1 MIEPSNILKQFLSYS
16 FAEVDKIKQDFIS
29 KGYQI
34 IDLGV
39 GDPSD
44 PTYEGIVEGL
54 KKGAEKHAKTGYPP
68 YDGREELKYAISEWL
83 KRRFKIDVDYKK
95 QIVVTSGSKE
105 AIFHFPLAFLNQG
118 DRVLIHSIGYP
129 PYKSGT
135 IFAGGIPIYYSI
147 KEENHFLPDLNE
159 IEELIK
165 KYKPKIMWVNYPN
178 NPTTVIA
185 KKDFYADLIN
195 ITRKYNVIVASDE
208 AYIDIYED
216 EIPPSILEATNDWS
230 NIVAFHS
237 LSKRNNATG
246 LRIGFVVGGEE
257 IIRYFLALKT
267 QIDSGVANVLQEA
280 AVYAFRDDSHAEY
293 MRKVYSRRRAMLKR
307 ALERKGIKCYSEA
320 TIYIWAKVNDSISF
334 VKRLLSLDGERKIGI
349 NATPGKLLALNED
362 QEANKFVRFALV
374 ANEDHIKLASE
385 IIEEKL

>member
-1 MIEPSNILKQFLSYS
+1 LPNSN
-16 FAEVDKIKQDFIS
+16 EV
-29 KGYQI
+29 
-34 IDLGV
+34 
-39 GDPSD
+39 
-44 PTYEGIVEGL
+44 
-54 KKGAEKHAKTGYPP
+54 
-68 YDGREELKYAISEWL
+68 
-83 KRRFKIDVDYKK
+83 
-95 QIVVTSGSKE
+95 
-105 AIFHFPLAFLNQG
+105 
-118 DRVLIHSIGYP
+118 
-129 PYKSGT
+129 
-135 IFAGGIPIYYSI
+135 
-147 KEENHFLPDLNE
+147 
-159 IEELIK
+159 EELIK

-185 KKDFYADLIN
+185 KRDFYADLIN
-195 ITRKYNVIVASDE
+195 ITRRYNVIVASDE

-280 AVYAFRDDSHAEY
+280 AVYAFRDYSHAEY
-293 MRKVYSRRRAMLKR
+293 MRKVYSRRRSLLKR
-307 ALERKGIKCYSEA
+307 TLERKGIKCYSEA

-334 VKRLLSLDGERKIGI
+334 VKRLLSLDNERKIGI